1 VSRFI
6 ASGTS
11 GGTPSATRPFLS
23 VYSPAGNGFELRE
36 AAIFNTTT
44 TAHRAQLARLTSTG
58 TQGSGL
64 TEGKYDEDAPP
75 ILATAFNTHTADPGI
90 GDKMHMM
97 GVGAAAGA
105 GCILTFYDRGI
116 EITGGTANGVGIIV
130 VAGTPQ
136 ISDIHFVWDE

>member
-1 VSRFI
+1 MV
-6 ASGTS
+6 AGTS

-36 AAIFNTTT
+36 IAIFNTTT
-44 TAHRAQLARLTSTG
+44 TAHRCQLAKLTSTG

-64 TEGKYDEDAPP
+64 TEAKYDDDSPP
-75 ILATAFNTHTADPGI
+75 ILCTGFNTHTADPGI

-97 GVGAAAGA
+97 ACGAAAGA
-105 GCILTFYDRGI
+105 GALLTFYDRGI
-116 EITGGTANGVGIIV
+116 EVPSGTANGIGPIV

-136 ISDIHFVWDE
+136 VSDIHMVWDE